1 MHLHLQF
8 LNRHF
13 EEQICRTPF
22 LPNFDHLQLATNV
35 LGDDQLLMEVA
46 VIRRLKYYDDHP

>member
-1 MHLHLQF
+1 MHLHLQI

-13 EEQICRTPF
+13 EEQICRTPL

-46 VIRRLKYYDDHP
+46 VIRRFKYFDDHP

>member
-1 MHLHLQF
+1 MHLQIQT

-13 EEQICRTPF
+13 EEQICQTPF

-46 VIRRLKYYDDHP
+46 VIRRLKYYDDHH

>member
-13 EEQICRTPF
+13 EEQICGTPF
-22 LPNFDHLQLATNV
+22 LPNFGHLQLATNV

-46 VIRRLKYYDDHP
+46 VIRRVNYYDDHP